1 MRMES
6 FFAFKMGVFYFSDMT
21 QVISEVEKMIF
32 HLRGMKI
39 MIDSDLAELYGI
51 ETRILIQA
59 VKRNI
64 ERFPEDF
71 MFECTLNELADL
83 RSQIVIAN
91 RANYWNHKRR
101 GSILVFTE
109 NGVAML
115 SSVLSSSTAI
125 QINIGIMRAF
135 TRMRNALPSNDR
147 ILKKIDSLEKG
158 TSRIFEAVFERL
170 NHLENGLPALRPG
183 RRKIGLKKT

>member
-1 MRMES
+1 MRMER

-21 QVISEVEKMIF
+21 QLISEVEKMIF
-32 HLRGMKI
+32 HLRGLKI
-39 MIDSDLAELYGI
+39 MIDSDLAGLYGI

-71 MFECTLNELADL
+71 MFECTFSELDDL
-83 RSQIVIAN
+83 RSQIVTAN
-91 RANYWNHKRR
+91 RARYWNHKRR
-101 GSILVFTE
+101 GSIFVFTE

-115 SSVLSSSTAI
+115 SSVLNSSTAV

-135 TRMRNALPSNDR
+135 TRMRNALPSNER
-147 ILKKIDSLEKG
+147 ILKKIDSLEHG

-170 NHLENGLPALRPG
+170 DHLENELPALRPG